1 MIIGIDLEDYTGVRI
16 SAARVTFIAARY
28 NGWFKVDDRCREKE
42 FIKIGFNHLDYIKR
56 KQL

>member
-28 NGWFKVDDRCREKE
+28 NGWFKVDDRRREKE
-42 FIKIGFNHLDYIKR
+42 LIKIGFNHLDYIKR
-56 KQL
+56 K